1 MQASLRELLDEKLSM
16 TAPTVVAAGLLLL
29 ALTATGWQLAR
40 WHASTAERTASEVHP
55 AVVSAPAAD
64 PLPVILSANVFGA
77 APTSAPSTAAA
88 TAATREA
95 TGFTLRAAFAGE
107 NGGGGAIIENSTGQA
122 DWYAVGQSVVPGLL
136 LKEVHPDHV
145 ILDRAGTPERLQ
157 FERLADTAL
166 TQSAAALP
174 ASESTPTF
182 SVEPGQPQP
191 IPQDMAPE
199 EKANLIRQRL
209 EELRNRTRT

>member
-1 MQASLRELLDEKLSM
+1 MQASIRELLDEKLSM
-16 TAPTVVAAGLLLL
+16 SAPTVVSACLLLL
-29 ALTATGWQLAR
+29 ALCASGWQLAR
-40 WHASTAERTASEVHP
+40 WLASTGDATASEVHP
-55 AVVSAPAAD
+55 AVVSAPTPD

-77 APTSAPSTAAA
+77 APTAAAASSTAN
-88 TAATREA
+88 TATREA
-95 TGFTLRAAFAGE
+95 TGFVLRAAFAGE
-107 NGGGGAIIENSTGQA
+107 NGRGGAIIENSAGQA
-122 DWYAVGQSVVPGLL
+122 DWYSVGQNVVPGLL

-166 TQSAAALP
+166 AQSAASLP
-174 ASESTPTF
+174 TSESTPAFT
-182 SVEPGQPQP
+182 VEPGQPQP
-191 IPQDMAPE
+191 IPQDMAPD

>member
-1 MQASLRELLDEKLSM
+1 MQASIRELLDEKLSM
-16 TAPTVVAAGLLLL
+16 SAPTVVSACLLLL
-29 ALTATGWQLAR
+29 ALGATGWQLAR
-40 WHASTAERTASEVHP
+40 WLASTGNATASEAHP
-55 AVVSAPAAD
+55 VVVSAPAPD

-77 APTSAPSTAAA
+77 APMTAAA
-88 TAATREA
+88 SSTASTATREA
-95 TGFTLRAAFAGE
+95 TGFMLRAAFAGE
-107 NGGGGAIIENSTGQA
+107 NGRGGAIIENSAGQA
-122 DWYAVGQSVVPGLL
+122 DWYSVGQNVVPGLL

-166 TQSAAALP
+166 AQSAASLP
-174 ASESTPTF
+174 TSESTPTF
-182 SVEPGQPQP
+182 TVEPGQPQP
-191 IPQDMAPE
+191 IPQDMAPD